1 MPDMQSSM
9 PSPAAM
15 PPGLEATLP
24 ASFDEFDYALG
35 CECANPALQI
45 ESWASEARGSTEA
58 N

>member
-9 PSPAAM
+9 PSPAGI
-15 PPGLEATLP
+15 PPGLEAVLP
-24 ASFDEFDYALG
+24 ASFDEFDDALG

-45 ESWASEARGSTEA
+45 ESWASEARTEA